1 MNEYSFPS
9 ETLVLIVE
17 DDPDIRFATVRV
29 LTAAGYR
36 TADAA
41 DGGQAL
47 QKAVEIR
54 PDIVLLDH
62 ILPDMDGSEV
72 CARIKEN
79 PLFFQTL
86 VIMISGLRTGVD
98 DQIRGLATGAD
109 GYITRPIGNQ
119 ELVARINAFARIQ
132 HRGRS
137 LRQRALERI
146 RQIGTAVT
154 PIGNESIEHVIHEL
168 QVHQAE
174 LEIQNEELQR
184 SQIELEKARDRF
196 ATLYHHAPVGYVTLD
211 GAGMVQEAN
220 HTLGS
225 MIDASLDQIVG
236 SPFSKWLTSE
246 DRETFLRWYPHFFRY
261 PAGKRIDVH
270 LRGLDGGTS
279 VVSLFGRKWSAS
291 QGRNPSEEGSE
302 LIHMVV
308 LDVTQERLA
317 QECLEKSELKYRI
330 VSENTYNWEFWIG
343 LDGEVRYCSPSSE
356 RISGYPPEAF
366 KQDPSLFR
374 SIIHPEDRP
383 LWDEHEARVCESH
396 GCDAIEF
403 RIVLPDGSVRWV
415 AHRCQAV
422 FDDDGRFLGNRGC
435 SRDITEE
442 KSAQQEKARLEERLR
457 QTEKLEA
464 IGTLAAGVAH
474 DFNNLLT
481 VITGNAGLISMDL
494 GQDSSLLHYVE
505 EILRAAN
512 AGAEL
517 TRQLLAFGRKQPIRL
532 QPVDLNRAVGNMQKM
547 LRRLLREDITIE
559 LFLADR
565 IHPIHADINQI
576 EQVVMNLCVNA
587 GDAMPEG
594 GTLTILTRN
603 IDGEIM
609 IDLPEA
615 SVTGQWV
622 CLSVRDTGCGM
633 DEETR
638 KRIFEPFFT
647 SKQKGKGT
655 GLGLSTVYGIVR
667 QHGGWIDVQSTPGA
681 GSRFDVYFPK
691 SELPIEGEMP
701 RGEKQTPVANPSG
714 GNVLVVEDNP
724 SIRSIVCDALK
735 RKGYSVREAS
745 DGLNALQVLSEWG
758 QPIDLLITDMVMPAM
773 GGEAL
778 ALKLRRQMPKL
789 KVLFMSG
796 YTEERLPEMGKIR
809 PGEAFLL
816 KPFPVERLMKAV
828 GGLMQEDGAS
838 SIPV

>member
-1 MNEYSFPS
+1 MNDPPFPS

-17 DDPDIRFATVRV
+17 DDPEIRFATVRV
-29 LTAAGYR
+29 LQTAGYR
-36 TADAA
+36 TAEAA
-41 DGGQAL
+41 DGGEAL
-47 QKAVEIR
+47 RKAVETR

-86 VIMISGLRTGVD
+86 VIMISGLRKGVE

-132 HRGRS
+132 QRGRS

-146 RQIGTAVT
+146 RQVGTGWMPT
-154 PIGNESIEHVIHEL
+154 ENDSIEHVIHEL

-184 SQIELEKARDRF
+184 SQIDLEKARDRF
-196 ATLYHHAPVGYVTLD
+196 AILYHHAPVGYVTLD
-211 GAGMVQEAN
+211 AAGMVREAN

-225 MIDASLDQIVG
+225 MLDASLDQIVG
-236 SPFSKWLTSE
+236 SAFGKWLTSE
-246 DRETFLRWYPHFFRY
+246 DRETFLRWYPHFFRH

-270 LRGLDGGTS
+270 LRGSEGEIS
-279 VVSLFGRKWSAS
+279 IVSLFGRKWSAS
-291 QGRNPSEEGSE
+291 QGRNEETSEFV
-302 LIHMVV
+302 HMVV

-317 QECLEKSELKYRI
+317 QECLQRSELKYRI

-343 LDGEVRYCSPSSE
+343 PDGEVRYCSPSSE

-366 KQDPSLFR
+366 EHDPALFR
-374 SIIHPEDRP
+374 SIIHPEDRL
-383 LWDEHEARVCESH
+383 LWDDHEGRVCETR
-396 GCDAIEF
+396 GCDAIEC
-403 RIVLPDGSVRWV
+403 RIVLPDGTVRWV
-415 AHRCQAV
+415 AHHCHAV
-422 FDDDGRFLGNRGC
+422 FDADGRYWGTRGC
-435 SRDITEE
+435 TRDITEE
-442 KSAQQEKARLEERLR
+442 KSVQQEKVRFEERLR
-457 QTEKLEA
+457 QGEKLET

-474 DFNNLLT
+474 DFNNLLM
-481 VITGNAGLISMDL
+481 IIMGNAELLTLDMSP
-494 GQDSSLLHYVE
+494 DSSGLHHVAEIVE
-505 EILRAAN
+505 AARG
-512 AGAEL
+512 GAEL
-517 TRQLLAFGRKQPIRL
+517 TRQLLAFGRKQPVQLRS
-532 QPVDLNRAVGNMQKM
+532 VDLNRAVGNMQKM
-547 LRRLLREDITIE
+547 LRRLLPEDIRIE
-559 LFLADR
+559 LLLADR
-565 IHPIHADINQI
+565 MDLIQADVNQI

-587 GDAMPEG
+587 RDAMPEG
-594 GTLTILTRN
+594 GTLTILTRT
-603 IDGEIM
+603 IDGEM
-609 IDLPEA
+609 TMDLPEA
-615 SVTGQWV
+615 SVCGQWV

-647 SKQKGKGT
+647 TKQKGKGT

-667 QHGGWIDVQSTPGA
+667 QHGGWIDVHSTPGA

-691 SELPIEGEMP
+691 SELPTQAEKP
-701 RGEKQTPVANPSG
+701 RAEKNTPVSNPAG
-714 GNVLVVEDNP
+714 GKVLVVEDNP
-724 SIRSIVCDALK
+724 SIRSVVCDVLK
-735 RKGYSVREAS
+735 RNGYDVREAT

-773 GGEAL
+773 GGKAL
-778 ALKLRRQMPKL
+778 ALKLREQMPKL

-796 YTEERLPEMGKIR
+796 YTEERLPEMGKIQS
-809 PGEAFLL
+809 GEAFIL

-828 GGLMQEDGAS
+828 RELMQEEAE
-838 SIPV
+838 I